1 MQKTLKVFLKKYASV
16 HMIKIKFHNSKVRK
30 KEIFEPID
38 PSNVRMYLCGPTVYD
53 RAHLGNARNV
63 IVFDVLFRFFRE
75 VFGARYVKYV
85 RNFTDIDDKINQR
98 AKDIGKEI
106 KVITD
111 ETIAWYLE
119 DMELLGNLVPSEMPK
134 ATDFVPHMIL
144 MIEGLINS
152 GHAYEAQGHVMFSV
166 ESYKDYGSLSGRS
179 IEDML
184 AGARVEIAPYKVNPL
199 DFVLWK
205 PSSDDLPGWES
216 PWGRGRPGWHLECS
230 AMTHELLGES
240 FDIHGGGN
248 DLMFPHHENELA
260 QSKCCFPSG
269 GFANF
274 WLHNEMLQVD
284 GKKMSKSL
292 GNFFTVR
299 DLIDKGFPGEVIR
312 FVFLSTHYR
321 KPMDWTEAKAHE
333 ANTVLRRWYEMC
345 VHLDGDVKPS
355 SQAMEFLSDDLN
367 TPGIIAL
374 LHHHAQT
381 KNFAQLKADA
391 NLIGLMIPVFKD
403 WAFEFDLSKYEK
415 ALNKV
420 RSEAMVTKN
429 FDNLDDLKDK
439 LLKAGVEVRMSKDNV
454 KLVPMLNF
462 DLAAIER
469 IL

>member
-1 MQKTLKVFLKKYASV
+1 MS
-16 HMIKIKFHNSKVRK
+16 KIKLHNSKARRK
-30 KEIFEPID
+30 ELFEPID

-63 IVFDVLFRFFRE
+63 IVFDVLYRFFRE
-75 VFGARYVKYV
+75 IYGEHNVKYV

-98 AKDIGKEI
+98 AKDLGKEI
-106 KVITD
+106 KLITD

-119 DMELLGNLVPSEMPK
+119 DMELLGNLLPNEMPR
-134 ATDFVPHMIL
+134 ATNYVAEMII
-144 MIEGLINS
+144 MIEDLIKS
-152 GHAYEAQGHVMFSV
+152 GHAYEAESHVLFSV
-166 ESYKDYGSLSGRS
+166 ESYKDYGALSGRS
-179 IEDML
+179 IEDMI
-184 AGARVEIAPYKVNPL
+184 AGARVEIAPYKANPL

-230 AMTHELLGES
+230 AMSHDLLGDT

-248 DLMFPHHENELA
+248 DLIFPHHENEIA

-299 DLIDKGFPGEVIR
+299 NLIDKGFPGEVIR

-321 KPMDWTEAKAHE
+321 KPMDWTESKAKQ
-333 ANTVLRRWYEMC
+333 ANTTLRRWYDICKNLEEA
-345 VHLDGDVKPS
+345 LTPS
-355 SQAMEFLSDDLN
+355 AEAIEVLSDDLN
-367 TPGIIAL
+367 TPAVIAL
-374 LHHHAQT
+374 LHKHAQSN
-381 KNFAQLKADA
+381 NFTQLKADA
-391 NLIGLMIPVFKD
+391 NLIGLMTPEFKD
-403 WAFEFDLSKYEK
+403 WAFNFDLSKYEE
-415 ALNKV
+415 ALIEV
-420 RSEAMVTKN
+420 RSEAMITRN
-429 FDNLDDLKDK
+429 FDHLDDLKDK
-439 LLKAGVEVRMSKDNV
+439 LSKAGVEIQMSKDTV
-454 KLVPMLNF
+454 RLIPTLKL
-462 DLAAIER
+462 DLAKLER